1 MLGSSGQWTRQR
13 LTLGRWMLRPYFA
26 LALLHYLL
34 RLMSMT
40 NPHIV
45 QLRVA
50 AVDDRF
56 PLISAPLRTSE
67 WEVQC

>member
-1 MLGSSGQWTRQR
+1 
-13 LTLGRWMLRPYFA
+13 MLRPYFA

-40 NPHIV
+40 NPHLV